1 MSDALTV
8 DDLVTG
14 RAAEELGQ
22 GIIPVAAILI
32 VETMSDAG
40 SGLRFIIPED
50 VTNWR
55 ALGMLRSVQLN
66 LERVDLDGWLGDD
79 ED

>member
-1 MSDALTV
+1 MDALTV

-14 RAAEELGQ
+14 KAAEELGQ

-32 VETMSDAG
+32 VETMSDTG
-40 SGLRFIIPED
+40 NGLRFLIPEG
-50 VTNWR
+50 VTNWQ

-66 LERVDLDGWLGDD
+66 LERVDLDGWLGGDD
-79 ED
+79 D